1 MLGRTIQRALVRNKA
16 NVSSRSKTAAIA
28 ALSNT
33 GSQSKRNYGKQS
45 HYVSHALNYSYSL

>member
-45 HYVSHALNYSYSL
+45 HYVSHALNYSLR

>member
-28 ALSNT
+28 VLSNT
-33 GSQSKRNYGKQS
+33 GSQSKRNYGKQT
-45 HYVSHALNYSYSL
+45 HYVSHALNYSLR